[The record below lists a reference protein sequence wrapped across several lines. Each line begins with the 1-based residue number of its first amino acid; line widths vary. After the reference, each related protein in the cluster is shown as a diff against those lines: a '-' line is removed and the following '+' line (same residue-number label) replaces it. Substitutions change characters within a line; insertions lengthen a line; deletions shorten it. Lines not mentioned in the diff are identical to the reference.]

1 MQKNELLL
9 LRHSGIYQFL
19 VNLTFKNRLC
29 LSDFFKVDELVNYK
43 PNDDDFDDGDEVIW
57 GLDESSKKSKDNE
70 LKSGKIEIPEGT
82 EINTSNSYYLDNITY
97 DYAYYPSDFVAET
110 KSDLDSLVVKGKLF
124 YRLNDYRGESP
135 LNAIEYIIVDFEFW
149 VNEKIVSLG
158 NAAVKYSSVQANANN
173 TLSKKKSL
181 QSVVENINVIS
192 FATDNDNLPTNIKFV
207 SKDKTNMFHFA
218 KLQRTDY
225 KLEDLGLSFNFDF

>member
-1 MQKNELLL
+1 MQNKNITLV
-9 LRHSGIYQFL
+9 RYSGIHQFL

-43 PNDDDFDDGDEVIW
+43 PNDDFDDDDDVSW
-57 GLDESSKKSKDNE
+57 GSDDSSEKSKDNE
-70 LKSGKIEIPEGT
+70 LKSGKIEVPEGT
-82 EINTSNSYYLDNITY
+82 DVNTSNSYYLDNIMY

-158 NAAVKYSSVQANANN
+158 NAAIKYSSVQANANN

-192 FATDNDNLPTNIKFV
+192 FATDNDNLPANIKLV
-207 SKDKTNMFHFA
+207 SKDKMDIFDFA
-218 KLQRTDY
+218 KLQRRDY
-225 KLEDLGLSFNFDF
+225 KIDNLDQTFKW

>member
-1 MQKNELLL
+1 MQNKNITLV
-9 LRHSGIYQFL
+9 RYSGIHQFL

-43 PNDDDFDDGDEVIW
+43 PNDDFDDDDDVSW
-57 GLDESSKKSKDNE
+57 GSDDSSEKSKDNE
-70 LKSGKIEIPEGT
+70 LKSGKIEVPEGT
-82 EINTSNSYYLDNITY
+82 DVNTSNSYYLDNIMY

-158 NAAVKYSSVQANANN
+158 NAAIKYSSVQANANN
-173 TLSKKKSL
+173 TLSKKK
-181 QSVVENINVIS
+181 II
-192 FATDNDNLPTNIKFV
+192 AI
-207 SKDKTNMFHFA
+207 
-218 KLQRTDY
+218 
-225 KLEDLGLSFNFDF
+225 GC

>member
-1 MQKNELLL
+1 MKTTDIVLIK
-9 LRHSGIYQFL
+9 HSGIDRFL

-43 PNDDDFDDGDEVIW
+43 PIDDCGFDDDDDVSW
-57 GLDESSKKSKDNE
+57 GSDESSKKSKDNE
-70 LKSGKIEIPEGT
+70 PKSGKIEVPEGT
-82 EINTSNSYYLDNITY
+82 EINTSNSYYLDNIMY

-135 LNAIEYIIVDFEFW
+135 LNAIEYIIVDFEFLG
-149 VNEKIVSLG
+149 NEKMVSLG

-192 FATDNDNLPTNIKFV
+192 FATDNDNLPANIKLV
-207 SKDKTNMFHFA
+207 SKDKMDIFDFA
-218 KLQRTDY
+218 KLQRRDY
-225 KLEDLGLSFNFDF
+225 KIDNLDQTFKW

>member
-43 PNDDDFDDGDEVIW
+43 PNDDDFDDDDEVIW

-82 EINTSNSYYLDNITY
+82 EINTSNSYYLDNIMY

-192 FATDNDNLPTNIKFV
+192 FATDNDNLPANIKLV
-207 SKDKTNMFHFA
+207 SKDKIDIFDFA
-218 KLQRTDY
+218 KLQRRDY
-225 KLEDLGLSFNFDF
+225 KIDNLDQTFKW

>member
-1 MQKNELLL
+1 MNKNDLILIQ
-9 LRHSGIYQFL
+9 HYGIHQFL

-43 PNDDDFDDGDEVIW
+43 PNDDDDVNW
-57 GLDESSKKSKDNE
+57 GSDESSEKSKDTE

-82 EINTSNSYYLDNITY
+82 EINVSNSYYLDNIMY

-158 NAAVKYSSVQANANN
+158 NAAVKYSSVRANANN

-192 FATDNDNLPTNIKFV
+192 FATDNDNLPANIKLV
-207 SKDKTNMFHFA
+207 SKDKMDMFPFD
-218 KLQRTDY
+218 KLQRKDY
-225 KLEDLGLSFNFDF
+225 KIDNLDQTFKW